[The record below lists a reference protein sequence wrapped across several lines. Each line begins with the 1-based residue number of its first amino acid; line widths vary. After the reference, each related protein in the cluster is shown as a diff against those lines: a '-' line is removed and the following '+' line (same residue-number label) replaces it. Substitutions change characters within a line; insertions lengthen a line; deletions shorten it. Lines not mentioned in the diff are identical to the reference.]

1 MANEYYQSAYTG
13 AQIDNTLGR
22 IIGGEFDNT
31 AENAEI
37 ASRSA
42 AIAKEA
48 QAGAE
53 KARDE
58 AVEIVGGDFA
68 TRSQFENHLAD
79 NYNPH
84 RVTAEQTGALPKS
97 GGEIDGDVIV
107 TGQISVQGLISSD
120 TGITTGGDII
130 TDRNVTASEMYADG
144 YYNGNGKKL
153 TETFTATVTTNWL
166 ADGNGGYLQMVE
178 VDGILATDNPIA
190 DVVMGDDVAA
200 NELYAKA
207 WSCITRIF
215 TEDDMVTLY
224 ANKEAPTTAFTMQ
237 LKVVR

>member
-22 IIGGEFDNT
+22 IISGEFDNT

-37 ASRSA
+37 AARSA
-42 AIAKEA
+42 AAAKEA

-58 AVEIVGGDFA
+58 AVEIAGGDFA
-68 TRSQFENHLAD
+68 TRSQFENHVGD

-84 RVTAEQTGALPKS
+84 RVTAELIGALSKS
-97 GGEIDGDVIV
+97 GGEIDGDVTV
-107 TGQISVQGLISSD
+107 TGQISAQGLISSD
-120 TGITTGGDII
+120 SGITTRGDIVAER
-130 TDRNVTASEMYADG
+130 DVHAG
-144 YYNGNGKKL
+144 LYYVGGNLL
-153 TETFTATVTTNWL
+153 TETITMTVTTDWL
-166 ADGNGGYLQMVE
+166 ADDVNGGYLQMVE
-178 VDGILATDNPIA
+178 IDGILATDNPIA
-190 DVVMGDDVAA
+190 DIVMGDDVAA